1 MIERRGETTD
11 RMIEEVQYLKC
22 LSLSRSGSFVALA
35 EWYSASTN
43 TIILIAD
50 LFWDELPMPI

>member
-50 LFWDELPMPI
+50 LF